1 MDEVIDEPDFE
12 WLMIDSS
19 HVKVHPHAAGATGG
33 NQEMARTKGLNT
45 KVHLAVDSHG
55 MPVRLI
61 LTEGTTADCSEALAL
76 IEDIEAE
83 HLLADKGYD
92 SNEVVEAALALGMN
106 PVIPPRS
113 NRKTPRV
120 YDRTYTS
127 CDIWWKTLS
136 PPEAMARGG
145 NTLR

>member
-1 MDEVIDEPDFE
+1 M
-12 WLMIDSS
+12 
-19 HVKVHPHAAGATGG
+19 
-33 NQEMARTKGLNT
+33 
-45 KVHLAVDSHG
+45 
-55 MPVRLI
+55 
-61 LTEGTTADCSEALAL
+61 

-120 YDRTYTS
+120 YDRRLWLCTKIAISSQFLCMGLNYCAVNES
-127 CDIWWKTLS
+127 
-136 PPEAMARGG
+136 ARRPSGYFES
-145 NTLR
+145 